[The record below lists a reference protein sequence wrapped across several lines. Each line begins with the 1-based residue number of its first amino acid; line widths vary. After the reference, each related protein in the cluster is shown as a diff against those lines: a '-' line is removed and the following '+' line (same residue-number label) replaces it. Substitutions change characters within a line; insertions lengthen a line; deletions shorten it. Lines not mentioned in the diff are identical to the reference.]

1 LGISSKRVVHHWKKA
16 GGPGQIPGY
25 ATHLEEV
32 AKTAR
37 YLKYGGYVAIGLG
50 ATSSYLKVQEVCRAG
65 ETEECRRI
73 RFPETGSF
81 SGGLVGGMA
90 GAAFGKAV
98 ISAVCT
104 FGPWGRAICGI
115 ALVGGGSLSGGLMM
129 ERVGG
134 ATGEVVYENLYD

>member
-1 LGISSKRVVHHWKKA
+1 KRVVHHWKKA

-65 ETEECRRI
+65 ESPRVSWRPF
-73 RFPETGSF
+73 RLSQ
-81 SGGLVGGMA
+81 
-90 GAAFGKAV
+90 AATA
-98 ISAVCT
+98 
-104 FGPWGRAICGI
+104 
-115 ALVGGGSLSGGLMM
+115 
-129 ERVGG
+129 
-134 ATGEVVYENLYD
+134 

>member
-50 ATSSYLKVQEVCRAG
+50 ASSSYLKVQEACRAG

-73 RFPETGSF
+73 RFTETGSF
-81 SGGLVGGMA
+81 SGGLVGGTA
-90 GAAFGKAV
+90 GSIAASNTAKLVCNFGFWGKAV
-98 ISAVCT
+98 
-104 FGPWGRAICGI
+104 CGI
-115 ALVGGGSLSGGLMM
+115 ALVGSGSLGTAKL
-129 ERVGG
+129 
-134 ATGEVVYENLYD
+134 GEHFGEYFGKIFYEVSYD